1 MVTELMQIRKGDYC
15 VLWGFYIKP
24 NDQFPTMT
32 KERPFIVKVDDITT
46 SKTVRDRK
54 YIKATLVGT
63 TVKYWVEFKSLKPVI
78 KQQQHIFDELFGEE
92 EQA

>member
-1 MVTELMQIRKGDYC
+1 MTTELMQIRKGDYC

-32 KERPFIVKVDDITT
+32 KERPFIVKVDDVTT
-46 SKTVRDRK
+46 TKTVRDRK
-54 YIKATLVGT
+54 YIKSTIVGT
-63 TVKYWVEFKSLKPVI
+63 TVKYWVEFKSLKHVI
-78 KQQQHIFDELFGEE
+78 KQQQNIFDEFFGEE

>member
-1 MVTELMQIRKGDYC
+1 MTTELMQIRKGDYC

-24 NDQFPTMT
+24 SDQFPTMT
-32 KERPFIVKVDDITT
+32 KERPFIVKVDNVTIT
-46 SKTVRDRK
+46 KTVRDRK

-78 KQQQHIFDELFGEE
+78 KQQQNIFDEFFGEE
-92 EQA
+92 KQD

>member
-32 KERPFIVKVDDITT
+32 KERPFIVKVDDIITT
-46 SKTVRDRK
+46 KTVRDRK

-78 KQQQHIFDELFGEE
+78 KHQQHIFDEFFGEE

>member
-32 KERPFIVKVDDITT
+32 KDRPFIVKVDDITIT
-46 SKTVRDRK
+46 KTVRDRK

-63 TVKYWVEFKSLKPVI
+63 TVKYWVEFKSLKPII
-78 KQQQHIFDELFGEE
+78 KQQQNIFDEFFGEE

>member
-1 MVTELMQIRKGDYC
+1 MTTELMQIRKGDYC

-32 KERPFIVKVDDITT
+32 KDRPFIVKVDDITIT
-46 SKTVRDRK
+46 RIVRYRK

-63 TVKYWVEFKSLKPVI
+63 TVKYWVEFKSLKPII
-78 KQQQHIFDELFGEE
+78 KQQQNIFDEFFGEE

>member
-1 MVTELMQIRKGDYC
+1 MTTELMQIRKGDYC

-32 KERPFIVKVDDITT
+32 KERPFIVKVDDVTIT
-46 SKTVRDRK
+46 KTVRDRK

-78 KQQQHIFDELFGEE
+78 NQQQFIFDEFFGEE
-92 EQA
+92 KQD

>member
-1 MVTELMQIRKGDYC
+1 MTTELMQIRKGDYC

-46 SKTVRDRK
+46 TKTVRDRK

-78 KQQQHIFDELFGEE
+78 KQQQNIFDEFFGEG